1 MSVLPRILLVE
12 DEENFGAVLR
22 NYLELSKFQVDW
34 AVNGKLGYSKFRQG
48 NYDLCV
54 FDVMMP
60 EKDGFELAK
69 DVREINPTIPILFL
83 TARGDKEDQV
93 KGFKIGADDY
103 ITKPFDTELLL
114 YKIKAILKRKPVHEA
129 QQEIWTIGD
138 FTFTKKSRTLE
149 SATTKRRLTPKESQ
163 LFALLCQYKNEVMP
177 RQKALLEIWKN
188 DDYFTTRSM
197 DVYIAKLRKYLVEDP
212 CIHIENVHGEGYILG
227 DSDSLRLDS

>member
-1 MSVLPRILLVE
+1 MSALPRILLVE

-34 AVNGKLGYSKFRQG
+34 AVNGKLGYSKFRQQQ
-48 NYDLCV
+48 YDLCV

-114 YKIKAILKRKPVHEA
+114 YKINGRLVSSLLQRRRVCLKAQGPIADSHLRNLNYLNSCA
-129 QQEIWTIGD
+129 N
-138 FTFTKKSRTLE
+138 TK
-149 SATTKRRLTPKESQ
+149 TK
-163 LFALLCQYKNEVMP
+163 
-177 RQKALLEIWKN
+177 
-188 DDYFTTRSM
+188 
-197 DVYIAKLRKYLVEDP
+197 
-212 CIHIENVHGEGYILG
+212 
-227 DSDSLRLDS
+227 